1 MKHKVKLLILLVKDF
16 YQEISV
22 DKHQVSDAQS
32 DYFVVINNSKNKSY
46 GIFR

>member
-1 MKHKVKLLILLVKDF
+1 MVKMIVRFISEVKDF

-32 DYFVVINNSKNKSY
+32 DYFVVINISKNKLY